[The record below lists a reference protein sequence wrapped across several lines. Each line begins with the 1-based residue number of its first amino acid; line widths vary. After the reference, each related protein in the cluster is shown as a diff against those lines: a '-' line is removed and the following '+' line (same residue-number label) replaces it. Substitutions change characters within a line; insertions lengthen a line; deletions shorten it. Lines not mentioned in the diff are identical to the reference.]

1 MQASVLETRYWSG
14 DRARIDALRHSME
27 AVRTGE
33 EQEDEN
39 TKDDPEIA
47 GSGAV
52 QIRCSEQP
60 ALAKLGALL
69 RFRNP

>member
-1 MQASVLETRYWSG
+1 
-14 DRARIDALRHSME
+14 ME

-69 RFRNP
+69 RFRSP